1 MRTLEKAIYTGYLWY
16 SDQQNPQV
24 YNDNKE
30 NAFAFDEQSNPFVV
44 EGYLTDGKS
53 SYAIK
58 YIGGKYHIQSYKL
71 SNLQDVEFDD
81 VVVYTHRMENVQK
94 MKFRQ
99 YWRPVED
106 DLCEGMTVLQPA
118 ELVFVGFEK

>member
-44 EGYLTDGKS
+44 EGYLTDGK
-53 SYAIK
+53 
-58 YIGGKYHIQSYKL
+58 
-71 SNLQDVEFDD
+71 
-81 VVVYTHRMENVQK
+81 
-94 MKFRQ
+94 
-99 YWRPVED
+99 
-106 DLCEGMTVLQPA
+106 
-118 ELVFVGFEK
+118 

>member
-1 MRTLEKAIYTGYLWY
+1 
-16 SDQQNPQV
+16 
-24 YNDNKE
+24 
-30 NAFAFDEQSNPFVV
+30 
-44 EGYLTDGKS
+44 
-53 SYAIK
+53 
-58 YIGGKYHIQSYKL
+58 
-71 SNLQDVEFDD
+71 LQDVEFDD